1 MKEVKETT
9 LEVTTVEEK
18 IDEEGRVF
26 RKYTKVLCD
35 EPLNL
40 GSKKFPKHPNILN
53 IKYLIPTKKEKKKY
67 A

>member
-1 MKEVKETT
+1 
-9 LEVTTVEEK
+9 
-18 IDEEGRVF
+18 VF